1 VGSLQNILH
10 SPTKVRISHMSIEA
24 AAAAQD
30 RLSEG
35 VRDA

>member
-24 AAAAQD
+24 GHRRQD